1 MMDGQQD
8 GNRRSRDTP
17 GTLDHSPAA
26 VAARL
31 LAEAGP
37 LPAHLLDVIRDAPRT
52 AAGRTA
58 A

>member
-1 MMDGQQD
+1 MDAQD
-8 GNRRSRDTP
+8 RNRRSRDTP
-17 GTLDHSPAA
+17 ETLDHHSPAA

-31 LAEAGP
+31 LAESGL

-52 AAGRTA
+52 ADGRTA